1 MIRSVA
7 KSVQGR
13 KDNELEAKYVQG
25 RKDNERCDDE
35 YDRYTRS
42 GERGR
47 KDRVRRRGGD
57 HP

>member
-7 KSVQGR
+7 K
-13 KDNELEAKYVQG
+13 YVQG
-25 RKDNERCDDE
+25 RRDNERCDDE